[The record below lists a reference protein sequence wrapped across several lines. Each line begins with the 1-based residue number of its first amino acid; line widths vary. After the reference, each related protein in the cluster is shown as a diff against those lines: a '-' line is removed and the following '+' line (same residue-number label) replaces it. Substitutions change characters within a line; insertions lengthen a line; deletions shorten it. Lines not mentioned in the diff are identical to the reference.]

1 MKILNIL
8 LYVSE
13 KFSFN
18 TNKKIMSAIRDLKTS
33 ERFIGPLFWAFILQR
48 ILNEQIAFKDY
59 TWMQA
64 YYDVGSSIV

>member
-1 MKILNIL
+1 
-8 LYVSE
+8 
-13 KFSFN
+13 
-18 TNKKIMSAIRDLKTS
+18 MSAIRFLKTS